1 MKKKRSIPYGYTMKN
16 GKLII
21 DDHEAEV
28 IKRIFDEYRSG
39 MSMYEMAME
48 LVRETIP
55 YCEKKVSWNKNVI
68 ARIIANEKYAG
79 AEGYIPIIGIT
90 EFREAQACKNERTKK
105 QLIKSDSDIG
115 MIRAKMICS
124 ECESRMKRIY
134 EPRNKESTKWCCCND
149 NCRSVVKIDDTLL
162 MVRIQEKMNF
172 LIDNPEMITS
182 DETYENDS
190 NDTPDYIKD
199 EKEIKRLCETNNYTD
214 KYLITEIIS
223 MAEKRYDSYGAS
235 DTEVTIALRHAYEKA
250 KPTETFNAELFLQT
264 VRLVLMDKD
273 GNITI
278 CLNNNIEV

>member
-21 DDHEAEV
+21 DDDEAEV

-79 AEGYIPIIGIT
+79 AEGYLPIIGIS

-115 MIRAKMICS
+115 IIRAKMICG
-124 ECESRMKRIY
+124 ECEARMKRIN
-134 EPRNKESTKWCCCND
+134 EPRNKESTKWHCCND

-162 MVRIQEKMNF
+162 MVRIQEKLNL

-182 DETYENDS
+182 DETYEKTS
-190 NDTPDYIKD
+190 NDTLDYIKD

-223 MAEKRYDSYGAS
+223 MAEKRYDSYMDF
-235 DTEVTIALRHAYEKA
+235 DTETTITIRQAYEKA
-250 KPTETFNAELFLQT
+250 TPTETFNAELFLQT
-264 VRLVLMDKD
+264 VRMVLMDKY